1 MKKTY
6 ILSAVL
12 LLAACSQ
19 YDGPAPE
26 AFDGIIYPD
35 YVGVTV
41 PQNIAPL
48 NFDYTSKESASAV
61 TTFTAGDMTVSF
73 RGGRVRWKEGKWKK
87 MLEAAAGGDIVVHS
101 TAPDSTWTIH
111 VSQDPIDAA
120 VAYRL
125 IEPGYEVWSKMGI
138 YERELSS
145 FKERALIENT
155 DFEGCVN
162 CHEFN
167 RGEPDDFSIHIRG
180 THGATLIQQNG
191 SIAAYDTKTDSTLG
205 FCVYPY
211 WHPSGKYIVYSTN
224 NTRQSF
230 HMQVDKLIEVFDSA
244 SDLQVYEPGT
254 GELFTAPQVK
264 TEEYWETFPSFSP
277 DGRTI
282 YFCRASRQP
291 IPEGLTETRYNLCK
305 VSFDPEKG
313 LIGDD
318 VEVILDAASEGKSIS
333 FPKPS
338 YDGKYLMYTLAD
350 YGQFSI
356 WHHEADLWLLDLR
369 TGETRRIDEVNSPDT
384 ESFHNW
390 SSNSRWFLFASRRD
404 DGLFTRVYFAHI
416 GEDGKVGKPF
426 MLPQREPLSFYRK
439 LFRSYNVPA
448 FVTGPVTL
456 DKVNARKI
464 INSPE
469 RVPFRFRK
477 PGV

>member
-1 MKKTY
+1 M
-6 ILSAVL
+6 
-12 LLAACSQ
+12 LLAACSR
-19 YDGPAPE
+19 YDEPAPE

-41 PQNIAPL
+41 PADIAPL
-48 NFDYTSKESASAV
+48 NFDYTSKESSDAV
-61 TTFTAGDMTVSF
+61 TTFIVGDMTVSF
-73 RGGRVRWKEGKWKK
+73 RGGRVRWKEGKWKR
-87 MLEAAAGGDIVVHS
+87 MLAAAAGSDIAVRS
-101 TAPDSTWTIH
+101 TVPDTSWVIH
-111 VSQDPIDAA
+111 VSTDPIDDA

-155 DFEGCVN
+155 EFEGCVN

-167 RGEPDDFSIHIRG
+167 RGAPDNFSLHIRG
-180 THGATLIQQNG
+180 THGATLIQNNG
-191 SIAAYDTKTDSTLG
+191 VIAAYDTKTDSTLG

-211 WHPSGKYIVYSTN
+211 WHPSGKYIIYSTN
-224 NTRQSF
+224 STRQSF

-244 SDLQVYEPGT
+244 SDLQVYEPDS

-264 TEEYWETFPSFSP
+264 TDEYWETFPSFSP
-277 DGRTI
+277 DGGTV
-282 YFCRASRQP
+282 YFCRAAGQP

-305 VSFDPEKG
+305 VSFNPDTGEF
-313 LIGDD
+313 GDD
-318 VEVILDAASEGKSIS
+318 VEVILDAASEGKSVS

-338 YDGKYLMYTLAD
+338 YDGRYLMYTLSD

-356 WHHEADLWLLDLR
+356 WHHEADLWLLDLE

-404 DGLFTRVYFAHI
+404 DGLFTRIYFAHI
-416 GEDGKVGKPF
+416 GEDGTIGKPF
-426 MLPQREPLSFYRK
+426 MLPQKEPLSFYRQ
-439 LFRSYNVPA
+439 LFRSYNVPT
-448 FVTGPVTL
+448 FVTGPVSL

-464 INSPE
+464 INSSE

-477 PGV
+477 

>member
-26 AFDGIIYPD
+26 ASDGIIYPD

-138 YERELSS
+138 YQRDLSS
-145 FKERALIENT
+145 FRERALIENT

-191 SIAAYDTKTDSTLG
+191 DIAAYDTKTDSTLG

-356 WHHEADLWLLDLR
+356 WHHEADLWLLDLSS
-369 TGETRRIDEVNSPDT
+369 GETRRIDEVNSADT

-426 MLPQREPLSFYRK
+426 MLPQREPFSFYRK

-469 RVPFRFRK
+469 RVPFRFRNS
-477 PGV
+477 GV

>member
-1 MKKTY
+1 M
-6 ILSAVL
+6 
-12 LLAACSQ
+12 LLAACSR

-41 PQNIAPL
+41 PADIAPL
-48 NFDYTSKESASAV
+48 NFDYISKESSDAV
-61 TTFTAGDMTVSF
+61 TTFIVGDMTVSF
-73 RGGRVRWKEGKWKK
+73 RGGRVRWKEGKWKR
-87 MLEAAAGGDIVVHS
+87 MLAAAAGSDIAVRS
-101 TAPDSTWTIH
+101 TVPDTSWVIH
-111 VSQDPIDAA
+111 VSTDPIDDA

-155 DFEGCVN
+155 EFEGCVN

-167 RGEPDDFSIHIRG
+167 RGAPDNFSLHIRG
-180 THGATLIQQNG
+180 THGATLIQNNG
-191 SIAAYDTKTDSTLG
+191 VIAAYDTKTDSTLG

-211 WHPSGKYIVYSTN
+211 WHPSGKYIIYSTN
-224 NTRQSF
+224 STRQSF

-244 SDLQVYEPGT
+244 SDLQVYEPDS

-264 TEEYWETFPSFSP
+264 TDEYWETFPSFSP
-277 DGRTI
+277 DGGTV
-282 YFCRASRQP
+282 YFCRAAGQP

-305 VSFDPEKG
+305 VSFNPDTGEF
-313 LIGDD
+313 GDD
-318 VEVILDAASEGKSIS
+318 VEVILDAASEGKSVS

-338 YDGKYLMYTLAD
+338 YDGRYLMYTLSD

-356 WHHEADLWLLDLR
+356 WHHEADLWLLDLE
-369 TGETRRIDEVNSPDT
+369 TGETRKIDEVNSPDT

-404 DGLFTRVYFAHI
+404 DGLFTRIYFAHI
-416 GEDGKVGKPF
+416 GEDGTIGKPF
-426 MLPQREPLSFYRK
+426 MLPQKEPLSFYRQ
-439 LFRSYNVPA
+439 LFRSYNVPT
-448 FVTGPVTL
+448 FVTGPVSL

-464 INSPE
+464 INSSE

-477 PGV
+477 